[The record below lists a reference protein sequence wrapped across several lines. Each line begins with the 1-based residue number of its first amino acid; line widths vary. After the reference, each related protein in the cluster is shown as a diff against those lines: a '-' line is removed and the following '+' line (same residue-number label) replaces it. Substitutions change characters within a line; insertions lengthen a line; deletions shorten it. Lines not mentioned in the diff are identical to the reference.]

1 MQVDIPDIERR
12 DRIIGLRVISDLS
25 AFQCLHWVRIL
36 TQQTFAVVQV
46 ISPRECCI
54 TRYTF
59 LWLNFREEDG
69 FSVTA
74 EIASSVVTNM
84 ENTPSLYVALDSVGE
99 SGLQRSRVE
108 EAISRTGYVAEIL
121 KRVDSP

>member
-1 MQVDIPDIERR
+1 
-12 DRIIGLRVISDLS
+12 
-25 AFQCLHWVRIL
+25 VRIL
-36 TQQTFAVVQV
+36 TPQTAAIVQV

-54 TRYTF
+54 TRNTL

-99 SGLQRSRVE
+99 SGLQRSMVE
-108 EAISRTGYVAEIL
+108 EVISRTGCVAEIL